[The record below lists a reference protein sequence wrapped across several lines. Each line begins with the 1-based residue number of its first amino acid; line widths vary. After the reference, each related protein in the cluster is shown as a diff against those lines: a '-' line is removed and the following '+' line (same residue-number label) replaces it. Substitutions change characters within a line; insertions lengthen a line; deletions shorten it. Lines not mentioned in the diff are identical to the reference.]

1 MGARRVLIL
10 CEPGLLAQ
18 GLQRLIESDS
28 ELEIVGITGDAVY
41 ARSLIEEL
49 KPDVLLVD
57 ETRFPMR
64 LRLDQDRGALDG
76 VPRLVTMHE
85 SDNQIR
91 VYHIEEHALTTPG
104 ELIDALRA

>member
-1 MGARRVLIL
+1 MAARRVLIL

-18 GLQRLIESDS
+18 GLQRLIESDA
-28 ELEIVGITGDAVY
+28 ELEIVGITGDAAQ
-41 ARSLIEEL
+41 ARTVIAEL

-57 ETRFPMR
+57 ETQFPLHM
-64 LRLDQDRGALDG
+64 RLDQDRGTLDG
-76 VPRLVTMHE
+76 VPRLVTMHS

-91 VYHIEEHALTTPG
+91 IYNVQDQALTNPA